1 MARPKEFDQD
11 KIIDKALELF
21 RLKGYEATS
30 IQDLVDYLGIG
41 RGSLYDTF
49 GNKHTLYLDALDR
62 YLRRSSQE
70 TALPDPTTPIKTIVA
85 YIFTQQVDEAI
96 RDSSRGGCFMV
107 NAAME
112 LVPSD
117 PEVTTRVQANLNTAE
132 EMFYQLLTQAQA
144 RGELSSQRDWR
155 AVARM
160 LVNAS
165 LGIRVMA
172 KITPNRQALD
182 DIVAVVMSLLE

>member
-62 YLRRSSQE
+62 YLRRSSQGS
-70 TALPDPTTPIKTIVA
+70 PDPTTPIKTIIA
-85 YIFTQQVDEAI
+85 HIFTQQVDEAI

-117 PEVTTRVQANLNTAE
+117 PEVTTRIQANLATAE

-144 RGELSSQRDWR
+144 RGELSAQRDWR

-172 KITPNRQALD
+172 KITPNRPALD